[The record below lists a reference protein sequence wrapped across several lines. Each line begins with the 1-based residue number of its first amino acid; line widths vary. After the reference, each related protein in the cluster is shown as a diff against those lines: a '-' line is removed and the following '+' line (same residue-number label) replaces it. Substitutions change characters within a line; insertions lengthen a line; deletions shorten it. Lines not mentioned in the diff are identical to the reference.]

1 MSENNQLDIS
11 LLQGYLDNLGKDVV
25 QQMLDLYVQQSVVYL
40 QDINSALQEESQV
53 NWQES
58 CHKMKGAT
66 GSVGLIA
73 VHSHLVTIEKSTA
86 PWPEKA
92 LALKELTDL
101 NEQAKSAFTDWL
113 AQH

>member
-25 QQMLDLYVQQSVVYL
+25 QQMLDLYKQQSVVYL
-40 QDINSALQEESQV
+40 QDIDSALQEESQV

-73 VHSHLVTIEKSTA
+73 VHRHLVEIEKSTA
-86 PWPEKA
+86 PWSEKT
-92 LALKELTDL
+92 LALKELKAL
-101 NEQAKSAFTDWL
+101 NEQAKNEFTQWL
-113 AQH
+113 VQQ